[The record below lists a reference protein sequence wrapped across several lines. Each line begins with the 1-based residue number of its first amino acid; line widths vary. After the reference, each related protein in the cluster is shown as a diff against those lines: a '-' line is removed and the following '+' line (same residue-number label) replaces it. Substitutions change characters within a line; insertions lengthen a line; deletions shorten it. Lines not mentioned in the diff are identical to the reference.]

1 MLYNSVM
8 KKLVISVL
16 CIALTALSAGE
27 FAEAKSS
34 CLKIS
39 KWYPTEVLN
48 GAESSAGKL
57 RFVSA
62 AAVKSTDFKQVHFV
76 AIAFKASGVGTQVGV
91 WAVSGKL
98 PQKASDLSGL
108 TLAIDGTAQQFTVW
122 PDGDR
127 TNARIA
133 KNDRSVGIARACLK
147 K

>member
-1 MLYNSVM
+1 M
-8 KKLVISVL
+8 KKMVISVL
-16 CIALTALSAGE
+16 CIALTSLSASQ

-76 AIAFKASGVGTQVGV
+76 AIKASGVGTQVGV

-127 TNARIA
+127 TNAQIA
-133 KNDRSVGIARACLK
+133 KNDRSVGIAKACLK